1 MQIEYSITEEDYLAL
16 KKNLSDN
23 SYTRKLITTSER
35 LEITAILGIVL
46 VFVIRPT
53 LGELLFISYVLAG
66 VYFLIYPLVLPYL
79 QKSRDT
85 FEYKNNVTM
94 QTMTL
99 ICKINEEGVWIDN
112 GIVQSYVKW
121 DSLLRISEDEQ
132 RFYLYPTDEFAY
144 IVKKTNTNLN
154 KNDQEIFNK
163 TFISYMKKPFVKEQ
177 LFSPNGL
184 KIRKILI
191 LFYIVFIF
199 FLIDW

>member
-35 LEITAILGIVL
+35 LEITVILGIVL

-99 ICKINEEGVWIDN
+99 ICKINEDGVWIDN

>member
-35 LEITAILGIVL
+35 LEITVILGIVL

>member
-16 KKNLSDN
+16 KKNMSDN

-35 LEITAILGIVL
+35 LEITVILGIVL